1 MLRIPLRNL
10 IAQAG
15 LGALADP
22 ARGGTLHALAQFV
35 RLADAGDGVRLGPDA
50 TAALGAAGDVFDAT
64 DGGGLRLRREH
75 TGALGE
81 MRTRVDRVATAVD
94 ANTCGR
100 APFAWDDYHGL
111 PWKGAPRPDESTIRW
126 VLCAAALL
134 FEHALYFEVHE
145 VIEPC
150 WLRTD
155 GRDRTF
161 FKGLI
166 QVAVGLHHHHNGNL
180 AGARSLLADGN
191 ARLKSCRPAY
201 RGMDLDAFCA
211 GIDDCLAALRAP
223 DASGRP
229 LRAVPR
235 FDLNRDS

>member
-15 LGALADP
+15 LSALADSDG
-22 ARGGTLHALAQFV
+22 AGTLRALAQFV
-35 RLADAGDGVRLGPDA
+35 RRADAADGVRLEPDA
-50 TAALGAAGDVFDAT
+50 TSILGTAGDVFEAT
-64 DGGGLRLRREH
+64 DNGLRLRAEH
-75 TGALGE
+75 AEALAE
-81 MRTRVDRVATAVD
+81 MRTRVQRMAAAVD
-94 ANTCGR
+94 ASTCGP

-111 PWKGAPRPDESTIRW
+111 PWKGASRPDESAIRW

-134 FEHALYFEVHE
+134 FEHGLYFEVHE

-201 RGMDLDAFCA
+201 RGMDLDVFCA
-211 GIDDCLAALRAP
+211 GIDDCLAALRAS
-223 DASGRP
+223 DTAGRP
-229 LRAVPR
+229 LDAVPR
-235 FDLNRDS
+235 FKLNPGR